1 MPNNPIP
8 LKAGDRVAIAATAR
22 KVSPQEMEPAIKL
35 LQHWGLEVVIPE
47 GLYAADNQMA
57 GTDSHRAAILQNLI
71 DDNEI
76 KAILCARGGY
86 GTVRILDKLNLTAL
100 EQHPKWIIGY
110 SDVTALHSHV
120 HNLLG
125 METLHAT
132 MPINIPLDA
141 TAVPYPAID
150 SLKQALFAG
159 HCEYN
164 IQCTS
169 ALLRPGKAEGAIVG
183 GNLSVLYSIVGSQ
196 SDIDTAGKI
205 LFIEDLDEYL
215 YHIDRMMMCLKRSGK
230 LDNLSA
236 LIVGGMSDM
245 HDNAIPF
252 GKTAEE
258 IIWDAVKEYDY
269 PVCMGMPFGHIGMEN
284 LALTLG
290 RQTELTIQP
299 NGDVTIKQ

>member
-1 MPNNPIP
+1 MAKRYC
-8 LKAGDRVAIAATAR
+8 LKKGDRVAIAATAR

-47 GLYAADNQMA
+47 GLYAEDHQMA
-57 GTDSHRAAILQNLI
+57 GTDEHRAALLQSLI
-71 DDNEI
+71 DDNDI
-76 KAILCARGGY
+76 RAILCARGGY
-86 GTVRILDKLNLTAL
+86 GTVRILDRMNLAPL

-132 MPINIPLDA
+132 IPINIPPDA
-141 TAVPYPAID
+141 TAVPYPATD
-150 SLKQALFAG
+150 SLRQALFAG
-159 HCEYN
+159 SCQYN
-164 IQCTS
+164 LQCSTT
-169 ALLRPGKAEGAIVG
+169 LLRPGKAEGTIVG
-183 GNLSVLYSIVGSQ
+183 GNLSVLYSIMGSQ

-269 PVCMGMPFGHIGMEN
+269 PVCMGMPFGHIGMGN
-284 LALTLG
+284 RALILG
-290 RQTELTIQP
+290 RQTTLNITP
-299 NGDVTIKQ
+299 NGNVTIEQ

>member
-57 GTDSHRAAILQNLI
+57 GTDSHRAAILQSLI

-100 EQHPKWIIGY
+100 EQYPKWIIGY
-110 SDVTALHSHV
+110 SDVTALHCHI

-132 MPINIPLDA
+132 MPINIPHDA

-159 HCEYN
+159 GCEYN
-164 IQCTS
+164 IQCSST
-169 ALLRPGKAEGAIVG
+169 LLRPGKAEGAIVG
-183 GNLSVLYSIVGSQ
+183 GNLSVLYSIVGSL

-230 LDNLSA
+230 LDNLCG

-284 LALTLG
+284 LALILG
-290 RQTELTIQP
+290 RQTTLNITP
-299 NGDVTIKQ
+299 NGNVTIEQ

>member
-1 MPNNPIP
+1 
-8 LKAGDRVAIAATAR
+8 
-22 KVSPQEMEPAIKL
+22 MEPAIKL
-35 LQHWGLEVVIPE
+35 LQHWGLEVVIPQ
-47 GLYAADNQMA
+47 GLYAEDHQMA
-57 GTDSHRAAILQNLI
+57 GTDSHRAAVLQRLI
-71 DDNEI
+71 DDTDI
-76 KAILCARGGY
+76 RAILCARGGY
-86 GTVRILDKLNLTAL
+86 GTVRILDCLNLTAL

-110 SDVTALHSHV
+110 SDVTALHSHI

-132 MPINIPLDA
+132 MPINIPPDA
-141 TAVPYPAID
+141 VAVPYPATD
-150 SLKQALFAG
+150 SLRQALFAG
-159 HCEYN
+159 SCQYN
-164 IQCTS
+164 LQCSTP
-169 ALLRPGKAEGAIVG
+169 LLRPGKAEGVVVG
-183 GNLSVLYSIVGSQ
+183 GNLSVLYSIMGSQ

-230 LDNLSA
+230 LCNLSG
-236 LIVGGMSDM
+236 LIVGSMSDM

-258 IIWDAVKEYDY
+258 IIWDSVKEYDY

-284 LALTLG
+284 RALILG
-290 RQTELTIQP
+290 RQTKLNIQP

>member
-47 GLYAADNQMA
+47 GLYAEDHQMA
-57 GTDSHRAAILQNLI
+57 GTDSHRAALLQSLI
-71 DDNEI
+71 DDNDI
-76 KAILCARGGY
+76 RAILCARGGY
-86 GTVRILDKLNLTAL
+86 GTARILDRMNLAPL
-100 EQHPKWIIGY
+100 EQNPKWIIGY

-132 MPINIPLDA
+132 MPINIPPDA
-141 TAVPYPAID
+141 TAEHYPAIE
-150 SLKQALFAG
+150 SLRQALFAG
-159 HCEYN
+159 SCQYN
-164 IQCTS
+164 LQCSTP
-169 ALLRPGKAEGAIVG
+169 LLRPGKAEGVVVG
-183 GNLSVLYSIVGSQ
+183 GNLSVLYSIMGSQ

-230 LDNLSA
+230 LRNLRG

-284 LALTLG
+284 RALILG
-290 RQTELTIQP
+290 RKTTLNIAP
-299 NGDVTIKQ
+299 NGNVTIEQ

>member
-47 GLYAADNQMA
+47 GLYAEDHQMA
-57 GTDSHRAAILQNLI
+57 GTDEHRAAVLQRLI
-71 DDNEI
+71 DDTDI
-76 KAILCARGGY
+76 RAILCARGGY
-86 GTVRILDKLNLTAL
+86 GTVRILDRMNLAPL
-100 EQHPKWIIGY
+100 EQNPKWIIGY

-132 MPINIPLDA
+132 MPINIPPDVA
-141 TAVPYPAID
+141 AVPYPATD
-150 SLKQALFAG
+150 SLRQALFAG
-159 HCEYN
+159 SCQYN
-164 IQCTS
+164 LQCSTT
-169 ALLRPGKAEGAIVG
+169 LLRPGKAEGVVVG
-183 GNLSVLYSIVGSQ
+183 GNLSVLYSIMGSP

-230 LDNLSA
+230 LCNLSA

-284 LALTLG
+284 RALTLG
-290 RQTELTIQP
+290 RQTKLNIQP

>member
-1 MPNNPIP
+1 MAKRYC
-8 LKAGDRVAIAATAR
+8 LKKGDRVAIAATAR

-47 GLYAADNQMA
+47 GLYAEDHQMA
-57 GTDSHRAAILQNLI
+57 GTDSHRAAVLQRLI

-86 GTVRILDKLNLTAL
+86 GTVRILDCLNLTAL
-100 EQHPKWIIGY
+100 VQHPKWIIGY

-132 MPINIPLDA
+132 MPINIPPDA
-141 TAVPYPAID
+141 TSVPYPATD
-150 SLKQALFAG
+150 SLRQALFAG
-159 HCEYN
+159 SCQYN
-164 IQCTS
+164 LQCSTT
-169 ALLRPGKAEGAIVG
+169 LLRPGKAEGVVVG
-183 GNLSVLYSIVGSQ
+183 GNLSVLYSIMGSQ

-230 LDNLSA
+230 LRNLRG

-252 GKTAEE
+252 GITAEE

-284 LALTLG
+284 LALILG
-290 RQTELTIQP
+290 RQTKLNIQP

>member
-1 MPNNPIP
+1 MAKRYC
-8 LKAGDRVAIAATAR
+8 LKKGDRVAIAATAR
-22 KVSPQEMEPAIKL
+22 KVSPQEMEPAINL
-35 LQHWGLEVVIPE
+35 LKHWGLEVVIPE

-57 GTDSHRAAILQNLI
+57 GTDSHRVALLQNLI

-86 GTVRILDKLNLTAL
+86 GTVRILDKLNLTVL

-132 MPINIPLDA
+132 MPINIPPDA
-141 TAVPYPAID
+141 TAVPYPATD
-150 SLKQALFAG
+150 SLRQALFAG
-159 HCEYN
+159 SCQYN
-164 IQCTS
+164 LQCSTP
-169 ALLRPGKAEGAIVG
+169 LLRPGKAEGVVVG

-290 RQTELTIQP
+290 RQTKLNIQP

>member
-8 LKAGDRVAIAATAR
+8 LKTGDRVAIAATAR

-47 GLYAADNQMA
+47 GLYAENHQMA
-57 GTDSHRAAILQNLI
+57 GTDSHRAAVLQRLI

-86 GTVRILDKLNLTAL
+86 GTVRILDKLNLVAL

-110 SDVTALHSHV
+110 SDVTALHCHI

-125 METLHAT
+125 METLHAI
-132 MPINIPLDA
+132 MPINIPPDA
-141 TAVPYPAID
+141 AAVPYPATD

-159 HCEYN
+159 HFEYN
-164 IQCTS
+164 IQCSST
-169 ALLRPGKAEGAIVG
+169 LLHPGKAEGVVVG

-284 LALTLG
+284 LALILG
-290 RQTELTIQP
+290 RQTKLNIQP

>member
-1 MPNNPIP
+1 MAKRYC
-8 LKAGDRVAIAATAR
+8 LKEGDRVAIAATAR

-35 LQHWGLEVVIPE
+35 LQHWGLEAVIPE
-47 GLYAADNQMA
+47 GLYAEDHQMA
-57 GTDSHRAAILQNLI
+57 GTDEHRAALLQSLI
-71 DDNEI
+71 DDNDI
-76 KAILCARGGY
+76 RAILCARGGY

-100 EQHPKWIIGY
+100 EQNPKWIIGY

-132 MPINIPLDA
+132 MPINIPPDA
-141 TAVPYPAID
+141 TAVPYPATD
-150 SLKQALFAG
+150 SLRQALFAG
-159 HCEYN
+159 SCQYN
-164 IQCTS
+164 LQCSTT
-169 ALLRPGKAEGAIVG
+169 LLRPGKAEGVVVG

-290 RQTELTIQP
+290 RQTKLNIQP

>member
-1 MPNNPIP
+1 MAKRYC
-8 LKAGDRVAIAATAR
+8 LKEGDRVAIAATAR

-35 LQHWGLEVVIPE
+35 LQHWGLEVVIPQ
-47 GLYAADNQMA
+47 GLYAEDHQMA
-57 GTDSHRAAILQNLI
+57 GTDSHRAALLQNLI

-86 GTVRILDKLNLTAL
+86 GTVRILDKLNLTVL

-110 SDVTALHSHV
+110 SDVTALHSHI

-132 MPINIPLDA
+132 MPINIPPDA
-141 TAVPYPAID
+141 AAVPYPATD
-150 SLKQALFAG
+150 SLRQALFAG
-159 HCEYN
+159 SCQYN
-164 IQCTS
+164 LQCSTT
-169 ALLRPGKAEGAIVG
+169 LLRPGKAEGVVVG

-290 RQTELTIQP
+290 RQTKLNIQP

>member
-1 MPNNPIP
+1 M
-8 LKAGDRVAIAATAR
+8 
-22 KVSPQEMEPAIKL
+22 
-35 LQHWGLEVVIPE
+35 
-47 GLYAADNQMA
+47 
-57 GTDSHRAAILQNLI
+57 
-71 DDNEI
+71 
-76 KAILCARGGY
+76 
-86 GTVRILDKLNLTAL
+86 
-100 EQHPKWIIGY
+100 
-110 SDVTALHSHV
+110 TALHSHV

-132 MPINIPLDA
+132 MPINIPPDA
-141 TAVPYPAID
+141 AAVPYPATD
-150 SLKQALFAG
+150 SLRQALFAG
-159 HCEYN
+159 SCEYN
-164 IQCTS
+164 IQCSTT
-169 ALLRPGKAEGAIVG
+169 LLRPGKAEGVVVG
-183 GNLSVLYSIVGSQ
+183 GNLSVLYSIMGSQ

-230 LDNLSA
+230 LRNLRG

-284 LALTLG
+284 RALILG
-290 RQTELTIQP
+290 RQTELNIQP
-299 NGDVTIKQ
+299 NGNVTIKQ

>member
-1 MPNNPIP
+1 M
-8 LKAGDRVAIAATAR
+8 AIAATAR
-22 KVSPQEMEPAIKL
+22 KVSPQEMEPAINL
-35 LQHWGLEVVIPE
+35 LKHWGLEVVIPE
-47 GLYAADNQMA
+47 GLYAENHQMA
-57 GTDSHRAAILQNLI
+57 GTDSHRAAVLQRLI
-71 DDNEI
+71 DDTDI
-76 KAILCARGGY
+76 RAILCARGGY
-86 GTVRILDKLNLTAL
+86 GTVRILESLNLTPL
-100 EQHPKWIIGY
+100 KQNPKWIIGY

-132 MPINIPLDA
+132 MPINIPPDA
-141 TAVPYPAID
+141 TAVHYPAIE
-150 SLKQALFAG
+150 SLRQALFAG
-159 HCEYN
+159 SCQYSL
-164 IQCTS
+164 QCSTH
-169 ALLRPGKAEGAIVG
+169 LLRPGKAEGVVVG
-183 GNLSVLYSIVGSQ
+183 GNLSVLYSIMGSP

-215 YHIDRMMMCLKRSGK
+215 YHIDRMMMSLKRCGK
-230 LDNLSA
+230 LCNLSG

-284 LALTLG
+284 RALILG
-290 RQTELTIQP
+290 RQTELNIQP
-299 NGDVTIKQ
+299 NGNVTIKQ

>member
-1 MPNNPIP
+1 MAKRYC
-8 LKAGDRVAIAATAR
+8 LKEGDRVAIAATAR

-47 GLYAADNQMA
+47 GLYAADDQMA
-57 GTDSHRAAILQNLI
+57 GTDSHRAAVLQRLI

-86 GTVRILDKLNLTAL
+86 GTVRILDKLNLTTL

-110 SDVTALHSHV
+110 SDVTALHSHI

-132 MPINIPLDA
+132 MPINIPPDA
-141 TAVPYPAID
+141 AAVPYPATD
-150 SLKQALFAG
+150 SLRQALFAG
-159 HCEYN
+159 SCEYN
-164 IQCTS
+164 LQCSTT
-169 ALLRPGKAEGAIVG
+169 LLRPGKAEGVVVG
-183 GNLSVLYSIVGSQ
+183 GNLSVLYSIMGSQ

-230 LDNLSA
+230 LCNLRG

-290 RQTELTIQP
+290 RQTKLNIQP

>member
-35 LQHWGLEVVIPE
+35 LQHWGLEVVIPV

-57 GTDSHRAAILQNLI
+57 GTDSHRAAVLQSLI

-86 GTVRILDKLNLTAL
+86 GTVRILDKLNLAAL

-110 SDVTALHSHV
+110 SDVTALHSHI

-132 MPINIPLDA
+132 MPINIPHDA

-159 HCEYN
+159 HFEYN

-169 ALLRPGKAEGAIVG
+169 TLLRPGKAEGVVVG

-269 PVCMGMPFGHIGMEN
+269 PVCIGMPFGHIGMEN
-284 LALTLG
+284 LALILG
-290 RQTELTIQP
+290 RQTTLNITP
-299 NGDVTIKQ
+299 NGNVTIEQ

>member
-1 MPNNPIP
+1 M
-8 LKAGDRVAIAATAR
+8 AIAATAR
-22 KVSPQEMEPAIKL
+22 KVSPQEMEPAINL
-35 LQHWGLEVVIPE
+35 LKHWGLEVVIPE
-47 GLYAADNQMA
+47 GLYAEDHQMA
-57 GTDSHRAAILQNLI
+57 GTDEHRAALLQNLI
-71 DDNEI
+71 DDNDI
-76 KAILCARGGY
+76 RAILCARGGY
-86 GTVRILDKLNLTAL
+86 GTVRILDRMNLAPL

-120 HNLLG
+120 HNLLD

-132 MPINIPLDA
+132 MPINIPPDA
-141 TAVPYPAID
+141 TAVHYPAIE
-150 SLKQALFAG
+150 SLRQALFAG
-159 HCEYN
+159 SCQYN
-164 IQCTS
+164 LQCSTT
-169 ALLRPGKAEGAIVG
+169 LLRPGKAEGVVVG
-183 GNLSVLYSIVGSQ
+183 GNLSVLYSMMGSP

-230 LDNLSA
+230 LRNLRG

-284 LALTLG
+284 RALILG
-290 RQTELTIQP
+290 RKTTLNIAP
-299 NGDVTIKQ
+299 NGNVTIEQ

>member
-1 MPNNPIP
+1 M
-8 LKAGDRVAIAATAR
+8 AIAATAR

-47 GLYAADNQMA
+47 GLYAEDHQMA
-57 GTDSHRAAILQNLI
+57 GTDSHRAAVLQNLI

-86 GTVRILDKLNLTAL
+86 GTVRILDCLNLTAL

-110 SDVTALHSHV
+110 SDVTALHSHI

-132 MPINIPLDA
+132 MPINIPADA
-141 TAVPYPAID
+141 TTVPYPATD

-159 HCEYN
+159 CCEHV
-164 IQCTS
+164 IQCPST
-169 ALLRPGKAEGAIVG
+169 LLRPGKAEGVVVG
-183 GNLSVLYSIVGSQ
+183 GNLSVLYSIVGSP

-245 HDNAIPF
+245 HDNTIPF

-284 LALTLG
+284 LALILG

>member
-35 LQHWGLEVVIPE
+35 LQHWGLEVVIPQ
-47 GLYAADNQMA
+47 GLYAEDHQMA
-57 GTDSHRAAILQNLI
+57 GTDSHRAALLQNLI

-86 GTVRILDKLNLTAL
+86 GTVRILDKLNLTVL

-110 SDVTALHSHV
+110 SDVTALHSHI
-120 HNLLG
+120 HTLLG

-132 MPINIPLDA
+132 MPINSPLDA
-141 TAVPYPAID
+141 TAVPYPATD
-150 SLKQALFAG
+150 SLRQALFAG
-159 HCEYN
+159 SCQYN
-164 IQCTS
+164 LQCSTT
-169 ALLRPGKAEGAIVG
+169 LLRPGKAEGVVVG
-183 GNLSVLYSIVGSQ
+183 GNLSVLYSIMGSP

-290 RQTELTIQP
+290 RQTKLNIQP

>member
-1 MPNNPIP
+1 MAKRYC
-8 LKAGDRVAIAATAR
+8 LKEGDRVAIAATAR
-22 KVSPQEMEPAIKL
+22 KVSPQEMEPAINL
-35 LQHWGLEVVIPE
+35 LKHWGLEVVIPE
-47 GLYAADNQMA
+47 GLYAEDHQMA
-57 GTDSHRAAILQNLI
+57 GTDEHRAALLQSLI
-71 DDNEI
+71 DDNDI
-76 KAILCARGGY
+76 RAILCARGGY
-86 GTVRILDKLNLTAL
+86 GTVRILDYLNLTAL

-132 MPINIPLDA
+132 MPINIPPDA
-141 TAVPYPAID
+141 TAVPYPATD
-150 SLKQALFAG
+150 SLKQALSAG
-159 HCEYN
+159 SCKYN
-164 IQCTS
+164 IQCPST
-169 ALLRPGKAEGAIVG
+169 LLRPGKAEGVVVG

-284 LALTLG
+284 RALILG
-290 RQTELTIQP
+290 RQTTLNITP
-299 NGDVTIKQ
+299 NGNVTIEQ

>member
-1 MPNNPIP
+1 MAKRYC
-8 LKAGDRVAIAATAR
+8 LKKGDRVAIAATAR

-57 GTDSHRAAILQNLI
+57 GTDSHRAAVLQNLI

-86 GTVRILDKLNLTAL
+86 GTVRILDCLNLTAL

-110 SDVTALHSHV
+110 SDVTALHSHI

-132 MPINIPLDA
+132 MPINIPPDA
-141 TAVPYPAID
+141 TAVPYPATD

-159 HCEYN
+159 SCEYN
-164 IQCTS
+164 IQCSTT
-169 ALLRPGKAEGAIVG
+169 LLRPGKAEGVVVG

-230 LDNLSA
+230 LRNLRG

-284 LALTLG
+284 RALILG
-290 RQTELTIQP
+290 RQTELNIQP
-299 NGDVTIKQ
+299 NGNVTIKQ

>member
-1 MPNNPIP
+1 MAKRYC
-8 LKAGDRVAIAATAR
+8 LKKGDRVAIAATAR

-57 GTDSHRAAILQNLI
+57 GTDSHRAAVLQNLI

-86 GTVRILDKLNLTAL
+86 GTVRILDCLNLTAL

-110 SDVTALHSHV
+110 SDVTALHSHI

-132 MPINIPLDA
+132 MPINIPPDA
-141 TAVPYPAID
+141 TAVPYPATD

-159 HCEYN
+159 SCEYN
-164 IQCTS
+164 IQCSTT
-169 ALLRPGKAEGAIVG
+169 LLRPGKAEGVVVG

-230 LDNLSA
+230 LRNLRG

-284 LALTLG
+284 LALILG
-290 RQTELTIQP
+290 RQTTLNITP
-299 NGDVTIKQ
+299 NGNVTIEQ

>member
-47 GLYAADNQMA
+47 GLYAEDHQMA
-57 GTDSHRAAILQNLI
+57 GTDSHRAAVLQNLI
-71 DDNEI
+71 DDNDI
-76 KAILCARGGY
+76 RAILCARGGY
-86 GTVRILDKLNLTAL
+86 GTVRILDCLNLTVL

-110 SDVTALHSHV
+110 SDVTALHSHI

-141 TAVPYPAID
+141 AAVPYPATD
-150 SLKQALFAG
+150 SLRQALFAG
-159 HCEYN
+159 SCQYN
-164 IQCTS
+164 LQCSTT
-169 ALLRPGKAEGAIVG
+169 LLRPGKVEGVVVG
-183 GNLSVLYSIVGSQ
+183 GNLSVLYSIVGSP

-230 LDNLSA
+230 LCNLRG

-290 RQTELTIQP
+290 RQTKLNIQP

>member
-1 MPNNPIP
+1 M
-8 LKAGDRVAIAATAR
+8 AIAATAR

-47 GLYAADNQMA
+47 GLYAEDHQMA
-57 GTDSHRAAILQNLI
+57 GTDEHRAAVLQRLI
-71 DDNEI
+71 DDTDI
-76 KAILCARGGY
+76 RAILCARGGY
-86 GTVRILDKLNLTAL
+86 GTVRILDCLNLTAL

-110 SDVTALHSHV
+110 SDVTALHSHI

-132 MPINIPLDA
+132 MPINIPPDA
-141 TAVPYPAID
+141 VAVPYPATD
-150 SLKQALFAG
+150 SLRQALFAG
-159 HCEYN
+159 SCQYN
-164 IQCTS
+164 LQCSTP
-169 ALLRPGKAEGAIVG
+169 LLRPGKAEGVVVG
-183 GNLSVLYSIVGSQ
+183 GNLSVLYSIMGSQ

-230 LDNLSA
+230 LCNLSG
-236 LIVGGMSDM
+236 LIVGSMSDM

-258 IIWDAVKEYDY
+258 IIWDSVKEYDY

-284 LALTLG
+284 RALILG
-290 RQTELTIQP
+290 RQTKLNIQP

>member
-8 LKAGDRVAIAATAR
+8 LKVGDRVAIAATAR

-57 GTDSHRAAILQNLI
+57 GTDSHRAAVLQSLI
-71 DDNEI
+71 EDNDI

-86 GTVRILDKLNLTAL
+86 GTVRILDCLNLTAL

-110 SDVTALHSHV
+110 SDVTALHSHI

-132 MPINIPLDA
+132 MPINIPADA
-141 TAVPYPAID
+141 TTVPYPAID

-159 HCEYN
+159 SCEYD
-164 IQCTS
+164 IQCHST
-169 ALLRPGKAEGAIVG
+169 LLRPGKAEGVVVG

-290 RQTELTIQP
+290 RKTTLNIAP
-299 NGDVTIKQ
+299 NGNVTIEQ

>member
-1 MPNNPIP
+1 MAKRYC
-8 LKAGDRVAIAATAR
+8 LKKGDRVAIAATAR
-22 KVSPQEMEPAIKL
+22 KVSPQEMEPAINL
-35 LQHWGLEVVIPE
+35 LKHWGLEVVIPE
-47 GLYAADNQMA
+47 GLYAEDHQMA
-57 GTDSHRAAILQNLI
+57 GTDSHRAALLQNLI

-86 GTVRILDKLNLTAL
+86 GTVRILDCLNLTAL

-132 MPINIPLDA
+132 MPINIPPDA
-141 TAVPYPAID
+141 TAVPYPATD
-150 SLKQALFAG
+150 SLRQALFAG
-159 HCEYN
+159 SCQYN
-164 IQCTS
+164 LQCSTT
-169 ALLRPGKAEGAIVG
+169 LLRPGKAEGVVVG
-183 GNLSVLYSIVGSQ
+183 GNLSVLYSIMGSP

-230 LDNLSA
+230 LDNLRG

-258 IIWDAVKEYDY
+258 IIWDAVKEYNY
-269 PVCMGMPFGHIGMEN
+269 PICMGMPFGHIGMEN

-290 RQTELTIQP
+290 RQTTLNITP
-299 NGDVTIKQ
+299 NGNVTIEQ

>member
-1 MPNNPIP
+1 MAKRYC
-8 LKAGDRVAIAATAR
+8 LKEGDRVAIAATAR

-57 GTDSHRAAILQNLI
+57 GTDSHRAAVLQRLI

-86 GTVRILDKLNLTAL
+86 GTVRILDKLNLTTL

-110 SDVTALHSHV
+110 SDVTALHSHI

-132 MPINIPLDA
+132 MPINIPPDA
-141 TAVPYPAID
+141 AAVPYPATD
-150 SLKQALFAG
+150 SLRQALFAG
-159 HCEYN
+159 SCEYN
-164 IQCTS
+164 LQCSTT
-169 ALLRPGKAEGAIVG
+169 LLRPGKAEGVVVG
-183 GNLSVLYSIVGSQ
+183 GNLSVLYSIMGSQ

-230 LDNLSA
+230 LCNLRG

-290 RQTELTIQP
+290 RQTKLNIQP